1 MMHVFIA
8 LIVFAAALVGASPS
22 YAQAV
27 SAPAAKVD
35 SGYILGPGDVIEV
48 EVLGQADF
56 GKARVKLQ
64 PDGTVPL
71 PAIGTIVAGGRT
83 VQQLASQIEQKLV
96 QAQYYKNPTVNVDIV
111 SYASRYVIALGA
123 VAQPGLV
130 PIDRPYRLS
139 EVIARVGG
147 LKDGAADYVV
157 LTSANGLQQKI
168 SVDALSRGGPGA
180 DPMVSPNDK
189 LFVPTAETF
198 YIYGQVNAPGAYP
211 ISERMTVRQAL
222 ARGGGLTAMG
232 SEGRLTV
239 YRGGTKLRLSLD
251 SLLRPGDTIVVGE
264 RLF

>member
-1 MMHVFIA
+1 MRVLLAFLA
-8 LIVFAAALVGASPS
+8 FTFGLLSATPS
-22 YAQAV
+22 FAQA
-27 SAPAAKVD
+27 APAPSATANA
-35 SGYILGPGDVIEV
+35 GYILGPGDVIEV

-56 GKARVKLQ
+56 GKSRVKLQ

-71 PAIGTIVAGGRT
+71 PVLGTVVAGGRT

-147 LKDGAADYVV
+147 LKEGAADYVV
-157 LTSANGLQQKI
+157 LTSANGVQRQYQ
-168 SVDALSRGGPGA
+168 VDALSRGGPA
-180 DPMVSPNDK
+180 SVSPNDK
-189 LFVPTAETF
+189 LFVPTAEIF

-211 ISERMTVRQAL
+211 ITDRMTIRQAL
-222 ARGGGLTAMG
+222 ARGGGLSAMG

-239 YRGGTKLRLSLD
+239 YRGGKKLRQTLD
-251 SLLRPGDTIVVGE
+251 SFLQPGDTIVVGE

>member
-1 MMHVFIA
+1 MMRFLIA
-8 LIVFAAALVGASPS
+8 FVAFALGVLGATPSLAQTASPTRPV
-22 YAQAV
+22 ADA
-27 SAPAAKVD
+27 
-35 SGYILGPGDVIEV
+35 GYVLGPGDVIEV

-56 GKARVKLQ
+56 GKARVKVQ

-71 PAIGTIVAGGRT
+71 PVLGTVIAGGRT
-83 VQQLASQIEQKLV
+83 VQQLASQVQQKLV

-147 LKDGAADYVV
+147 LKEGAADYVV
-157 LTSANGLQQKI
+157 LTSANGQQRQI
-168 SVDALSRGGPGA
+168 PVDALARGGPGA

-189 LFVPTAETF
+189 LFVPTAELF

-211 ISERMTVRQAL
+211 ITERMTVRQAL

-232 SEGRLTV
+232 SEGRLTI
-239 YRGGTKLRLSLD
+239 YRGKAKLKQGLD
-251 SLLRPGDTIVVGE
+251 SFLLPGDTIVVGQ